1 MSDSIHVPT
10 VSPNSMDLVAEPDTL
25 APSDD
30 VVQLS
35 PRPPTTEYTD
45 ISAAESTT
53 LVDPV
58 TPSTLL
64 LNALNWGFE
73 DFPSPQ
79 ISLPLSAEM
88 VNAPCS
94 FNDKNLLD
102 NFIGF
107 EKATPLLSSI
117 VLPPSLET
125 DVLQESEASCSV
137 PEPKES
143 HSSVVD
149 TPNPGQ
155 TCCFLVR
162 ALSLLKQQSSSAPN
176 SCGGCMRPS
185 LENFSRSDNSSLS
198 KIESI
203 IADNEQTIQ
212 VISDILTCQCSQ
224 DIYLLVIMSIV
235 ILKILNYYT
244 AVVRQ
249 ETSFNGDDR
258 SWVANQPGNSTQYQ
272 SEMFQTPPNVF
283 GANGSEYVEDQGRM
297 ASQQILSKL
306 HRIQRLINILSE
318 RFKTHKENVKRKQEE
333 SRASTT
339 VTGPNMFMFLFPSS
353 TLEHIEAD
361 LRLHLRA
368 LSADAANIL
377 CQAWYVLPIVPHVHH
392 LQTYPARSTMSVMHV
407 VPLEKRAQ
415 IQGIVGAMFGFA
427 TSIGPLICS
436 ALTSNMKKIMQLD
449 IFSTLPLIPGIVY
462 LMLALQKGGQTYA
475 VSYYIVTLPEISDC
489 FRAGNNQG
497 SG

>member
-1 MSDSIHVPT
+1 MSDSIHIPKI
-10 VSPNSMDLVAEPDTL
+10 SPNSMGLVAEPDTL

-45 ISAAESTT
+45 ISATQSTT

-64 LNALNWGFE
+64 LDALNWEFE

-88 VNAPCS
+88 INAPSS
-94 FNDKNLLD
+94 FNDKNLVD

-117 VLPPSLET
+117 VLPSSLET
-125 DVLQESEASCSV
+125 DVLQESEASSSV

-143 HSSVVD
+143 HSSAVD
-149 TPNPGQ
+149 TPNLGQ

-176 SCGGCMRPS
+176 SCGGCTRPS
-185 LENFSRSDNSSLS
+185 LENFTRPNNSSLS

-203 IADNEQTIQ
+203 IADNEQTLQ

-224 DIYLLVIMSIV
+224 DIYLLVIISIV
-235 ILKILNYYT
+235 ILKILSYYT

-272 SEMFQTPPNVF
+272 TEMCQTHANVF

-297 ASQQILSKL
+297 VSQQILSKL

-318 RFKTHKENVKRKQEE
+318 RFKTHKENVKREQEE
-333 SRASTT
+333 PGASMSI
-339 VTGPNMFMFLFPSS
+339 TGPNMCMYLFPSS

-361 LRLHLRA
+361 LRLYLRS

-377 CQAWYVLPIVPHVHH
+377 CQAWYVPPIFPQVHH
-392 LQTYPARSTMSVMHV
+392 LQH
-407 VPLEKRAQ
+407 VPLDYGGNSSG
-415 IQGIVGAMFGFA
+415 IQPQEM
-427 TSIGPLICS
+427 CY
-436 ALTSNMKKIMQLD
+436 D
-449 IFSTLPLIPGIVY
+449 
-462 LMLALQKGGQTYA
+462 
-475 VSYYIVTLPEISDC
+475 
-489 FRAGNNQG
+489 
-497 SG
+497 